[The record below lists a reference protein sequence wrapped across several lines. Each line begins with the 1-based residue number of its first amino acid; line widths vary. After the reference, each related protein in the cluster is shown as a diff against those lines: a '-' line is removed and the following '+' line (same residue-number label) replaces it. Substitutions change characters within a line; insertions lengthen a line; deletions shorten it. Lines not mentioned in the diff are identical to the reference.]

1 MQKHKII
8 LGLASVLAMGAVN
21 AHEAGSFIV
30 RGGGIFVSANS
41 SSATK
46 TPINVNLD
54 VGDNAQLGLTG
65 TYMLTDNFGI
75 ELLGATPFS
84 HKISA
89 TVPAL
94 KLGLGDVV
102 KLKQLPPSLYAQY
115 YFLDQDSGS
124 RPYVGAGINYTRFF
138 SAKPM
143 VNAVTDLDVKKHSF
157 SPILNAGIDIKLT
170 DNVYLN
176 TAMWYT
182 KIKTTAKFKALGAV
196 HEVKIKL
203 DPLVFFTGL
212 AYRF

>member
-41 SSATK
+41 DSVTK

-65 TYMLTDNFGI
+65 TYMFTDNFGI

-89 TVPAL
+89 AVPAL

-143 VNAVTDLDVKKHSF
+143 VSAITDLDVKKHSF

-182 KIKTTAKFKALGAV
+182 KIKTTAKFKALGAS
-196 HEVKIKL
+196 HEVKVKL

>member
-30 RGGGIFVSANS
+30 RGGIFVSANS
-41 SSATK
+41 DSVTK

-65 TYMLTDNFGI
+65 TYMFTDNFGI

-115 YFLDQDSGS
+115 YFLDQDSSS

-143 VNAVTDLDVKKHSF
+143 VSAITDLDVKKHSF

-182 KIKTTAKFKALGAV
+182 KIKTTAKFKALGAS
-196 HEVKIKL
+196 HEVKVKL

>member
-54 VGDNAQLGLTG
+54 VGDNAQVGLTG

>member
-1 MQKHKII
+1 
-8 LGLASVLAMGAVN
+8 GLASVLAMGAVN